1 MKNTILL
8 LIVFLP
14 YFMFAQ
20 PKNGMR
26 AINFTLLDQK
36 GNMVALSDF
45 KGKVVLLDFW
55 ASWCGSCRKE
65 NPNIVEAYNKYRKSK
80 FKNENG
86 FVILSVSLDRNEE
99 EWNKAIIKD
108 RLSWNSHVWDKK
120 GIVSKKYGIRTIPYS
135 FLIDGDGNIVA
146 QGNVIRG
153 LGLHIEIEKLLK

>member
-55 ASWCGSCRKE
+55 ASWCGPCRKE

-153 LGLHIEIEKLLK
+153 LGLHIEIEK

>member
-55 ASWCGSCRKE
+55 ASWCGPCRKE

-86 FVILSVSLDRNEE
+86 FVILSVSVDRHEE